1 MLLPVPVVSDPDGF
15 DVQSRMLDFL
25 PNGKSL
31 LAVDTPVIYR
41 NRKFS

>member
-15 DVQSRMLDFL
+15 DVQARMLDFL

-31 LAVDTPVIYR
+31 LALDTPVIYR